1 MEYSSQNSWGLST
14 RALGAMIMIHGDN
27 KGVCFPPRVAEFQAA
42 LIPVGLSTRT
52 SSEDKDKLLREIEQ
66 ISKTLTTSG
75 IRVECDT
82 RSNYTPAWKMSE
94 YELRGIP
101 LRLEYGPKDAAKGVV
116 TTVRRDTGEKGT
128 VAVDDVNEKVAQLL
142 EQIQEDMFQKAKK
155 SYDEHIKYNLD
166 WSKSVSLLNQKNVL
180 RMPHCGDGACAENI
194 KKETAKLS
202 KVEVVDERA
211 PSMGA
216 KGKYSGSKHKQAS
229 A

>member
-1 MEYSSQNSWGLST
+1 
-14 RALGAMIMIHGDN
+14 MIMIHGDN
-27 KGVCFPPRVAEFQAA
+27 KGACFPPRVAEFQVA
-42 LIPVGLSTRT
+42 LIPVGLGART
-52 SSEDKDKLLREIEQ
+52 SSEEREKVLGEVEH

-82 RSNYTPAWKMSE
+82 RSNYTAAWKMSE

-128 VAVDDVNEKVAQLL
+128 VAVGDVKEQVAKLL
-142 EQIQEDMFQKAKK
+142 GRIQDDMFQKAKK

-166 WSKSVSLLNQKNVL
+166 WSQSVPLLNGKNVL
-180 RMPHCGDGACAENI
+180 RMPHCADGACADAI
-194 KKETAKLS
+194 KKETAELS
-202 KVEVVDERA
+202 QVEGLDERA

-216 KGKYSGSKHKQAS
+216 KGKCYPSKQNQVS